1 MADQAMMYKEQ
12 DGMVVEHDEPQSRCR
27 KVLSWCREN
36 LLLLLTIAGVF
47 LGVIGGFLLRMA
59 EPSDDAIML
68 ISFPGEILMRALKM
82 LILPLIVSSLIVGV
96 SSLDASASGKMGL
109 RTLLYYFAT
118 TFAAIIVGIVL
129 VISIH
134 PGNSLL
140 KDELLVGTK
149 ADKITSLD
157 AFLDLIRNIFPEN
170 LAQAMFQHVKTS
182 YRMVNVTRKRH
193 DYVQTPD
200 NFSELINNTF
210 LTIGNVTVVPTNT
223 SNLTKVIVEYQE
235 EVEVRGL
242 NYGNGINVLGETFI
256 DFVCIPYKK

>member
-1 MADQAMMYKEQ
+1 MAEQPMMYNEH
-12 DGMVVEHDEPQSRCR
+12 DGMIVEHKEPKTPAQ
-27 KVLSWCREN
+27 KFLSWCKEN

-47 LGVIGGFLLRMA
+47 LGVLMGFILRLA
-59 EPSDDAIML
+59 DPSRDAIML

-109 RTLLYYFAT
+109 RTLIYYFAT

-129 VISIH
+129 VVSIH

-140 KDELLVGTK
+140 KDELLVGTQ

-170 LAQAMFQHVKTS
+170 LAQAMFQHSKTH
-182 YRMVNVTRKRH
+182 YKTVNVTKKRF

-200 NFSELINNTF
+200 NFSDLINNTF
-210 LTIGNVTVVPTNT
+210 VTIGNVTVAPTNQ
-223 SNLTKVIVEYQE
+223 SNLTKVVVTYQE
-235 EVEVRGL
+235 EMEVRGL
-242 NYGNGINVLGETFI
+242 KYGNGINVLGETLFKL
-256 DFVCIPYKK
+256 CL